1 MPEIKQVI
9 ANLLCHSLTIVE
21 KNYAPFDKQ
30 ETVEKT
36 SAVLKDIQW
45 KNFTG
50 ITQYDKIPQEEIF
63 ENEIFNESIKISA
76 VREVIAREVQYY

>member
-36 SAVLKDIQW
+36 SAALKDIQ
-45 KNFTG
+45 
-50 ITQYDKIPQEEIF
+50 
-63 ENEIFNESIKISA
+63 
-76 VREVIAREVQYY
+76 

>member
-9 ANLLCHSLTIVE
+9 ANLLCHSLRIVE
-21 KNYAPFDKQ
+21 KNYVPFDKQ
-30 ETVEKT
+30 ETAVKT
-36 SAVLKDIQW
+36 SAALKDIQW

-50 ITQYDKIPQEEIF
+50 IRQYNKIPPEVIF

>member
-9 ANLLCHSLTIVE
+9 ANLLCHSLRIVE

-30 ETVEKT
+30 ETAVKT
-36 SAVLKDIQW
+36 SAALKDIQW

-63 ENEIFNESIKISA
+63 ENEIFNESIKIST